1 MLPIAYTIRYH
12 NLPLVTSKQENNK
25 MLVNHNEGKG
35 KSDVKVIDIMHDQ
48 LHESSMHR
56 KRGKGGGYLV
66 VEVDINEIA
75 FN

>member
-1 MLPIAYTIRYH
+1 
-12 NLPLVTSKQENNK
+12 

-35 KSDVKVIDIMHDQ
+35 KSDVKIIDIMHNQ

-56 KRGKGGGYLV
+56 KRGKGGGYYV
-66 VEVDINEIA
+66 VEVDINEFA